1 MTCGSVL
8 CWSYPLL
15 QRSNHVIWVYICD
28 VLLEISNSILFF
40 SIEDLSLNGT
50 PSHSSDYHWRNK
62 KVNLTAD
69 LAISGTPDDTVFQ
82 VECSVTMAEQSV
94 AWWMFTFP
102 VDTVFITN
110 VKINYQ
116 SNGKSSYQLIWLF

>member
-1 MTCGSVL
+1 MKCGSVL
-8 CWSYPLL
+8 CWGYPLL

-28 VLLEISNSILFF
+28 VLEISNTILFF

-50 PSHSSDYHWRNK
+50 PSQSSDYYWKDK
-62 KVNLTAD
+62 KVFLTAD
-69 LAISGTPDDTVFQ
+69 LAISGTPDDTFSQ
-82 VECSVTMAEQSV
+82 VECSVTMTEQSV

-110 VKINYQ
+110 IKINYQ
-116 SNGKSSYQLIWLF
+116 SNGKSSYQLIWFF

>member
-1 MTCGSVL
+1 MKCGSVL
-8 CWSYPLL
+8 CWGYPLL

-28 VLLEISNSILFF
+28 VVLEISNSILFF

-50 PSHSSDYHWRNK
+50 PSQSSDYYWKDR
-62 KVNLTAD
+62 KVFLTAD
-69 LAISGTPDDTVFQ
+69 LAISGTPDDTLDG
-82 VECSVTMAEQSV
+82 EACSVTLPSPPQTV

-110 VKINYQ
+110 VKINYRYT
-116 SNGKSSYQLIWLF
+116 SKCSYQLI